1 MGSYSEEAIK
11 VLESTNVVKKEVK
24 RKHPFRNFLI
34 FVSIFGIII
43 YLMSTSIFDI
53 KTIRVRGNHY
63 YSEKQVITLSDA
75 QTGVNIFW
83 GAGDSKIKNRLKKD
97 PYFDNVSIRRRL
109 PSTLVIKVEERKQIA
124 AVEYGDK
131 YVVIDP
137 KGVVLRTGKI
147 DPKLTLISG
156 LKIREMKKG
165 QGLKVKQS
173 KSFEKTLKM
182 LEAMEKGDIF
192 FKKTT
197 FEEGQN
203 ANIRAY
209 ILDNL
214 VVRGKP
220 AYVMKRLNSGDLQKV
235 VNNLVKNGNA
245 RGTIYID
252 ENNFITFSPDI

>member
-11 VLESTNVVKKEVK
+11 VLESTNVVKKEIK

-34 FVSIFGIII
+34 FVCISGIII

-75 QTGVNIFW
+75 KTGVNIFW
-83 GAGDSKIKNRLKKD
+83 GAGDSKIKNRLRED
-97 PYFDNVSIRRRL
+97 PYFEDVSIRRRL
-109 PSTLVIKVEERKQIA
+109 PSTLVIKVKERKQIA

-165 QGLKVKQS
+165 QLLKVKQS

-220 AYVMKRLNSGDLQKV
+220 EYVMKRLNSGDLQKV
-235 VNNLVKNGNA
+235 VNNLVQKGNA
-245 RGTIYID
+245 KGTIHID
-252 ENNFITFSPDI
+252 KNNFITFSPDI

>member
-165 QGLKVKQS
+165 QELKVKQS